1 MLQALDKIFSISWTF
16 QKKMMK
22 FDWICFNPL
31 LIQTILLLCYLS
43 QRYFLLSCL
52 SHRFTIT
59 AKKKVRFFFKST
71 SQELNP
77 RQSTHW
83 LRAWPLYQRCL
94 YLIQENQWYIFHFL
108 TDWIQVITR
117 LFQVMTEFYEY
128 GMNRGYDIY
137 ITHWTLLYL
146 TEPDRVKEKD
156 SILGCHVY
164 LLLS

>member
-1 MLQALDKIFSISWTF
+1 MRTSIEWSVMLQALNKIFSISWTF

-31 LIQTILLLCYLS
+31 FIATIL
-43 QRYFLLSCL
+43 
-52 SHRFTIT
+52 FTQLFI
-59 AKKKVRFFFKST
+59 ASLHDYSKEKSSFFFKST